1 MSLRHTASALR
12 FSRLTAFFLVL
23 QTALA
28 CAIVC
33 NALFFI
39 AQQAAPMLAPSGV
52 AAADQVLYV
61 DQINFPA
68 TVDPA
73 TGAVKGGANLA
84 DLRTLQAH
92 VRAMPGVQAV
102 SMDLGM
108 PYTKGFNAEGA
119 WWTESGKASAKA
131 SLYMGDQLV
140 DALGLDLIEGRDFL
154 PEEIQ
159 PTHGMEMDASVAIIT
174 ADVARRLFPSGH
186 ALGQRIMM
194 GKDADALRPVVIGV
208 VRHLATRQPIDTAHA
223 NATVIMPIVPGDG
236 FMMAN
241 VVVRAK
247 PGQADAVAKALPAK
261 VRQDLHLAATAQPR
275 VRSLE
280 DLRTAYF
287 NANRNMILLLLGVTV
302 AVVAITVIGI
312 MGLTGFWVQRR
323 RRQIGIRR
331 ALGATRGDILRQF
344 LLENFLVVSVGIVLG
359 MFAAYAGNLWL
370 MTHLEMARLPL
381 IWLPVGAVVLWTLG
395 QLAVLSPALR
405 AAAVP
410 PVVATRSV

>member
-1 MSLRHTASALR
+1 MSLRHIASALR
-12 FSRLTAFFLVL
+12 FSRLTAFFLIL

-39 AQQAAPMLAPSGV
+39 AQQAAPMLAATGV
-52 AAADQVLYV
+52 VADQVLYV
-61 DQINFPA
+61 DQIAFPS
-68 TVDPA
+68 TLDQA
-73 TGAVKGGANLA
+73 TGSVSGGANLA
-84 DLRTLQAH
+84 DLRALQAH
-92 VRAMPGVQAV
+92 VRAMPGVQSVAL
-102 SMDLGM
+102 DLGM
-108 PYTKGFNAEGA
+108 PYTSGFNAEGN
-119 WWTESGKASAKA
+119 WLDEKGNTSAA
-131 SLYMGDQLV
+131 ATLYMGDHLV
-140 DALGLDLIEGRDFL
+140 DALGLQLIEGRDFL

-174 ADVARRLFPSGH
+174 ADVAQQLFPAGH
-186 ALGQRIMM
+186 ALGQRIVM

-208 VRHLATRQPIDTAHA
+208 VKYLAARQPTDTEHA
-223 NATVIMPIVPGDG
+223 NATVIMPIIPGDG
-236 FMMAN
+236 FFMAN
-241 VVVRAK
+241 AVVRAK
-247 PGQADAVAKALPAK
+247 PGQTDAVARALPAQL
-261 VRQDLHLAATAQPR
+261 REDLHLSPTAEPR
-275 VRSLE
+275 VRRFE
-280 DLRTAYF
+280 TLRDDYF
-287 NANRNMILLLLGVTV
+287 SANRNMILLLLGVTL

-344 LLENFLVVSVGIVLG
+344 LLENFLVVSVGIVFG
-359 MFAAYAGNLWL
+359 MLAAYAGNLWL

-381 IWLPVGAVVLWTLG
+381 FWLPVGALVLWALG

>member
-1 MSLRHTASALR
+1 MSLRHTASAMR

-28 CAIVC
+28 GAIVS

-39 AQQAAPMLAPSGV
+39 VQQAVPMLAPTGV
-52 AAADQVLYV
+52 VADQVLYT

-68 TVDPA
+68 TIDPA
-73 TGAVKGGANLA
+73 TGNVRGGANLA
-84 DLRTLQAH
+84 DLRTLEAN
-92 VRAMPGVQAV
+92 VRTMPGVQAV

-108 PYTKGFNAEGA
+108 PYTNGFNAEGTWLVENSDA
-119 WWTESGKASAKA
+119 AAKA
-131 SLYMGDQLV
+131 SLYMGDHLL
-140 DALGLDLIEGRDFL
+140 DTLGLELMEGRDFL

-159 PTHGMEMDASVAIIT
+159 PTQGMEMDASVAIIS
-174 ADVARRLFPSGH
+174 ADLAHSLFPEGG
-186 ALGQRIMM
+186 AVGKRIVM

-208 VRHLATRQPIDTAHA
+208 VRHLATRQPVDMA
-223 NATVIMPIVPGDG
+223 NANASVIMPIIPGDG
-236 FMMAN
+236 FMMAS

-247 PGQADAVAKALPAK
+247 PGQADTVARWLPT
-261 VRQDLHLAATAQPR
+261 RIRDDLHLPGTSPPR
-275 VRSLE
+275 VRSFE
-280 DLRTAYF
+280 SLRADYF
-287 NANRNMILLLLGVTV
+287 NTNRHMILLLLGVTL

-344 LLENFLVVSVGIVLG
+344 QLENFLVVSVGIVLG
-359 MFAAYAGNLWL
+359 MLAAYGGNLWL

-381 IWLPVGAVVLWTLG
+381 FYLPIGAAVLWVLG

-410 PVVATRSV
+410 PVVATRSM

>member
-1 MSLRHTASALR
+1 MSLLHTASALR

-39 AQQAAPMLAPSGV
+39 VQQAAPMLAPTGV
-52 AAADQVLYV
+52 VADQVLYA
-61 DQINFPA
+61 DQINFA
-68 TVDPA
+68 ANIDPA
-73 TGAVKGGANLA
+73 TGNIRGGANLA
-84 DLRTLQAH
+84 DLRTLETN
-92 VRAMPGVQAV
+92 VRTMPGVQAV

-108 PYTKGFNAEGA
+108 PYTNGFNAEGTWRVENSNA
-119 WWTESGKASAKA
+119 AAKA
-131 SLYMGDQLV
+131 SLYMGDQLL
-140 DALGLDLIEGRDFL
+140 DTLGLQLTEGRDFL
-154 PEEIQ
+154 PDEIQ
-159 PTHGMEMDASVAIIT
+159 PTHGMEMDASVAIIS
-174 ADVARRLFPSGH
+174 ADLAHQLFPAGSVIGK
-186 ALGQRIMM
+186 RIVM
-194 GKDADALRPVVIGV
+194 GKDADALRPVVIGI
-208 VRHLATRQPIDTAHA
+208 VRHLATRQPVDAATA
-223 NATVIMPIVPGDG
+223 NATVIMPIIPGDG

-241 VVVRAK
+241 IVVRAK
-247 PGQADAVAKALPAK
+247 PGQADAVARLLPAQIRK
-261 VRQDLHLAATAQPR
+261 DLHLPGTSLPR
-275 VRSLE
+275 VRQFE
-280 DLRTAYF
+280 DLRTDYF
-287 NANRNMILLLLGVTV
+287 NTNRNMILLLLGVTL

-359 MFAAYAGNLWL
+359 MLAAYGGNLWL

-381 IWLPVGAVVLWTLG
+381 FYLPIGAVVLWLLG